1 MREASIVGLFI
12 AAVVLLWLVSSWE
25 RQDWLDK
32 CVADGNKAYECEER
46 YSAAHPPAPQVH
58 VHTSNKDPIPWVP

>member
-1 MREASIVGLFI
+1 MRELSIVGLFV

-32 CVADGNKAYECEER
+32 CTADGNKTYVCEER
-46 YSAAHPPAPQVH
+46 YSAAHPPAPQIY
-58 VHTSNKDPIPWVP
+58 VHTTSAY